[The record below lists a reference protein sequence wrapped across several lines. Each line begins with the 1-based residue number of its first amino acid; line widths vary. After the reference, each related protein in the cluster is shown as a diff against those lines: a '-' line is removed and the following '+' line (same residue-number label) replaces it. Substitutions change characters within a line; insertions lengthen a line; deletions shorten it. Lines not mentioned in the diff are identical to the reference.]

1 MTGRRSI
8 SASSSILEESWDEA
22 FFLREKSG
30 FFTLPFEYLG
40 RTPGLDAHG
49 A

>member
-1 MTGRRSI
+1 MRNI
-8 SASSSILEESWDEA
+8 SASSNILEGSWDEA
-22 FFLREKSG
+22 IFLREKAG
-30 FFTLPFEYLG
+30 FFTWPFEHLG

>member
-1 MTGRRSI
+1 MRSI
-8 SASSSILEESWDEA
+8 SASSSILEGSWDEA
-22 FFLREKSG
+22 FFRQKSG
-30 FFTLPFEYLG
+30 FFTWPFEHLG